1 MLNSIL
7 ATVIAGMG
15 LFFTGLKMID
25 ANLRYA
31 AGRQLRMIIR
41 VLTTRPIVAGTVG
54 MLTGALVQSPS
65 GIVFIL
71 VSMVS
76 SGLATVRRMLPILIW
91 ANVGCCA
98 LIFATVLDLHVAILY
113 LVGIAGVAYAF
124 DRSHKSH
131 VFAAVFGIG
140 MLFYGMELMKS
151 GAAPVKDL
159 PWFSG
164 LLNESSRSYALTF
177 MGATGLSFITQSST
191 AITILAI
198 GFAQTGLLAP
208 FPAMMAIYGANV
220 GSTFARMALS
230 TTVKGTPRQLT
241 LCLDLF
247 KISGVALFVILLYIE
262 SIGHVPLVY
271 ALAQQVF
278 VRIDRQ
284 MAFIFL
290 LMNLTMAVVFT
301 AALPMVVRF
310 LEWATP
316 ADTAEDPSKPRYLY
330 DEALDEPAT
339 ALDLIDKEQLRLARR
354 LLDEVAALRK
364 AAGTGKPAS
373 GPSLH
378 DSFAALAAQIE
389 RFQQELFNQQLGASE
404 TERLTGLQTRLSLIV
419 YIEDSLRTLAA
430 ATADVPAGGRLGELV
445 MTFVEALDF
454 VLLTTIDTLESHER
468 ATLDMLI
475 QITQDRGPL
484 MEKIREEHFAAA
496 SGVGPADRRVLMQI
510 TSVFERVVWMLQRFA
525 RLVEAGPAEPG
536 PTAAGAAEGSA

>member
-7 ATVIAGMG
+7 ATVIAGLG

-41 VLTTRPIVAGTVG
+41 VLTTRPVVAGAVG
-54 MLTGALVQSPS
+54 LLTGALVQSPS

-98 LIFATVLDLHVAILY
+98 LIFATVLDLRVPILY
-113 LVGIAGVAYAF
+113 LVGLAGVAYAF
-124 DRSHKSH
+124 DRSHKTH

-140 MLFYGMELMKS
+140 MLFYGMELMKT

-159 PWFSG
+159 PWFNG
-164 LLNESSRSYALTF
+164 LLNEGSRSYLLTF
-177 MGATGLSFITQSST
+177 AGASGLSFITQSST

-198 GFAQTGLLAP
+198 GFAQAGLLGP
-208 FPAMMAIYGANV
+208 FAAMMAIYGANV

-230 TTVKGTPRQLT
+230 STVRGTPRQLT

-247 KISGVALFVILLYIE
+247 KIVGVVLFVTLLYIE
-262 SIGHVPLVY
+262 AVGHVPLVY
-271 ALAQQVF
+271 ALVRRVF
-278 VRIDRQ
+278 VRVDRQ
-284 MAFIFL
+284 MAFVFL
-290 LMNLTMAVVFT
+290 LMNLTMAVLFT
-301 AALPMVVRF
+301 AALPAVARL

-316 ADTAEDPSKPRYLY
+316 ADTAEDPSRPRYLY

-339 ALDLIDKEQLRLARR
+339 ALDLIEKEQLRLARR
-354 LLDEVAALRK
+354 LLDEVAALRT
-364 AAGTGKPAS
+364 AAGSSKGAASPA
-373 GPSLH
+373 LH
-378 DSFAALAAQIE
+378 ESFAALAAQID
-389 RFQQELFNQQLGASE
+389 RFQQELFNQQLGAQE
-404 TERLTGLQTRLSLIV
+404 TERLTSLQTRLSLIV
-419 YIEDSLRTLAA
+419 YVEDSLRTLAA
-430 ATADVPAGGRLGELV
+430 ATADVPAGGRLAELV
-445 MTFVEALDF
+445 LTFVEALDF
-454 VLLTTIDTLESHER
+454 VLLTMIDTLESHDR
-468 ATLDMLI
+468 GSLDLLM

-484 MEKIREEHFAAA
+484 MERIREDHFAAA
-496 SGVGPADRRVLMQI
+496 SGVGAADRRVLMQI

-525 RLVEAGPAEPG
+525 RLIEAAPGDQMPAAM
-536 PTAAGAAEGSA
+536 TVAEGSA